1 MPNPKP
7 PTRRAPKGAEVDCAS
22 ALKLA
27 HNNLNDPDP
36 ARRQAAET
44 IVSYLGYVLKYPS
57 VELPPAVAERVRL
70 LMGAE

>member
-7 PTRRAPKGAEVDCAS
+7 RAPKGAVVDCAEL
-22 ALKLA
+22 LKLA
-27 HNNLNDPDP
+27 HVNQDSPDP

-44 IVSYLGYVLKYPS
+44 IVSYVGYVLKHKT
-57 VELPPAVAERVRL
+57 VEIPPAVAERVRL